1 MIDTRTPDRTRRVP
15 GSVRWAQALLLLPL
29 GLLQL
34 VAAVTFTIVL
44 HPTAIGDLC
53 VAAWA
58 VTMSSACALVAVRLG
73 RPGPAAFRI
82 AMGLLAAQAAFSVVK
97 LTVYGEPES
106 LVFMGITIATA
117 VLLLLPA
124 ARRHFGVGTEVVA
137 APTGAPRP
145 RLDDARVE

>member
-1 MIDTRTPDRTRRVP
+1 MFDTRSLDRTPRVP
-15 GSVRWAQALLLLPL
+15 RSVRWAQALLLIPL
-29 GLLQL
+29 GLVQL

-44 HPTAIGDLC
+44 HPTAIGDLA

-58 VTMSSACALVAVRLG
+58 VTMSSACAVVALRLG
-73 RPGPAAFRI
+73 RPGPVAFRI

-106 LVFMGITIATA
+106 LVFMGLTIATA

-124 ARRHFGVGTEVVA
+124 ARRHFGVAPEAA
-137 APTGAPRP
+137 APTASRP
-145 RLDDARVE
+145 RLDDARVG